1 MLGLAPLKH
10 YRRSIAPCVFEKA
23 MLKER
28 VEANF

>member
-10 YRRSIAPCVFEKA
+10 YRRSIGPCGLEKA